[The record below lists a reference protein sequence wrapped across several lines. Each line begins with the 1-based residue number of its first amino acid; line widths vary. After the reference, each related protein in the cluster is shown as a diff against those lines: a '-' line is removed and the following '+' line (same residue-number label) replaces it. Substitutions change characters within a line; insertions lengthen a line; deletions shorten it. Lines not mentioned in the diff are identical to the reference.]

1 MNMKLQK
8 KILYFFIFA
17 VLIAFPLSVEARDC
31 SEFKTLSH
39 KWLKCKAGGVKDI
52 GTKNESSEQ
61 SENNTAESSTLEEEK
76 VSIFKSIKKG
86 LKKIREVGGK
96 NIGEPG

>member
-1 MNMKLQK
+1 MNFQN
-8 KILYFFIFA
+8 KILYFLILGM
-17 VLIAFPLSVEARDC
+17 LIAFPLNVEAKDC
-31 SEFKTLSH
+31 SEFKKLSH

-61 SENNTAESSTLEEEK
+61 SENNTSESPVLEEEDG
-76 VSIFKSIKKG
+76 SIFKSIKKG